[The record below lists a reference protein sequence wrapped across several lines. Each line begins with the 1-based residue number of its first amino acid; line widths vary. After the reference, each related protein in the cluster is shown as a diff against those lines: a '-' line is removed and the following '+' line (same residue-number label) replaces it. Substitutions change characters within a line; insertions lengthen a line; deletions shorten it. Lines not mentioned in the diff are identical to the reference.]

1 MRMFEYHGWAT
12 VRDSLDGDCEAADD
26 LTHAAYNAVADAL
39 ARVDNRLQVADL
51 CVVNGSCHMW
61 LAGLRNHRQGAVIDV
76 FRDIA
81 ATAPWSYG
89 VLYVYD
95 DEDGDNT
102 NRWVTETKLQPS
114 HVCDSFPA
122 EPGLGLRAW

>member
-1 MRMFEYHGWAT
+1 MQ
-12 VRDSLDGDCEAADD
+12 AAGD

-39 ARVDNRLQVADL
+39 ARVGNRLQVADL
-51 CVVNGSCHMW
+51 RVVNGSCHMW

-89 VLYVYD
+89 VLYVFD

-102 NRWVTETKLQPS
+102 NRWS
-114 HVCDSFPA
+114 
-122 EPGLGLRAW
+122 LGC